1 MSTWTD
7 NTALPVTAEI
17 TDDVGVT
24 NAILYYRKIGEQ
36 NYTPVGISVSGSIWN
51 GTIPASAVI
60 PFGLEYYIWATD
72 GRNNVTTQV
81 YTVNIP
87 DTTPPTIVH
96 TPVSTCANNTD
107 LPIAAEITD
116 NVEVTSAVLYYRKV
130 GDEDYI
136 PVQMSKSAGDIW
148 NATISASAVTP
159 VGLQYYVW
167 TTDGTNNISTS
178 VYSIGPD
185 TTPPS
190 IAHVPVVTATEDTNI
205 IINSTITENTSVS
218 GIYGVVSASLFCR
231 VFGGTYTE
239 IPMSNPEDDI
249 WTANIPANMVTS
261 IGLEYYIWI
270 TDGTNNISTPVC
282 SITVPTTTTTSVDG
296 NEVTVAYNGTG
307 TLTVTHVTVDEIE
320 TTPKKDLP
328 SGKKHIGI
336 FIDVDTTG
344 TIHDAFITVKYD
356 DSDVAGIDESK
367 LMMYYWNETT
377 SEWMLIDDSGVWT
390 NNNTVWARITHFT
403 IFAPMAEKTAAG
415 PAPAVSWLIYVG
427 VFSAV
432 IIMVVISLAVTV
444 KRKKKTPPSNPYNY

>member
-1 MSTWTD
+1 
-7 NTALPVTAEI
+7 
-17 TDDVGVT
+17 
-24 NAILYYRKIGEQ
+24 
-36 NYTPVGISVSGSIWN
+36 
-51 GTIPASAVI
+51 
-60 PFGLEYYIWATD
+60 
-72 GRNNVTTQV
+72 
-81 YTVNIP
+81 
-87 DTTPPTIVH
+87 
-96 TPVSTCANNTD
+96 
-107 LPIAAEITD
+107 
-116 NVEVTSAVLYYRKV
+116 
-130 GDEDYI
+130 
-136 PVQMSKSAGDIW
+136 IW

-390 NNNTVWARITHFT
+390 DNNTVWARITHFT
-403 IFAPMAEKTAAG
+403 IFAPMAEKTAAE
-415 PAPAVSWLIYVG
+415 PAPISWLIYVG